1 MMTSKEA
8 EAIAEMIANKLYKK
22 IANNGNN
29 FVMLLDEYSRLSEL
43 LEKCEENEQYERAI
57 IIKSRLERIQRR
69 IDNIL

>member
-1 MMTSKEA
+1 MTSKEA